1 MRVRLEPYREY
12 ARAEWKTQALFVLGA
27 FAILGGLV
35 GFAFSAL
42 VTFVDAADWTE
53 KLATGAA
60 VAAVVGVIPVV
71 VGAVLLWRGLLRR
84 RRFARVRDL
93 VGLAQSGGVVSVGE
107 LTRVLGMSALDA
119 QRLVLDATAMGVV
132 ELTEASTAGP
142 AEPFAATV
150 VASSNGP
157 LPRGN
162 DPKQLV
168 GAMLNGTYQVE
179 QFVGA
184 GGMGAVYAAR
194 HVRTGRRYALKTLLA
209 DERLDPDALKR
220 FEREAT
226 AASAL
231 GHPGIIAVHDFN
243 RDEGGTRYLVMDL
256 LEGET
261 LEQRLRR
268 LGSLPWA
275 AAQRIALEIGSALVV
290 AHGAGLL
297 HRDLKPANIFLA
309 RSTGA
314 DGERAV
320 LLDFGLVKPLDP
332 NAATLTASGAALGT
346 PLYMAPEQAR
356 GEECDV
362 RTDIH
367 GLAMV
372 IFEMVAGVTPYHD
385 KTLPN
390 VIARLLTTLAPAPS
404 AVARTPV
411 PPGLDATLG
420 CALSKSREGR
430 YPAMSAFVEA
440 LRRLG

>member
-1 MRVRLEPYREY
+1 
-12 ARAEWKTQALFVLGA
+12 
-27 FAILGGLV
+27 
-35 GFAFSAL
+35 
-42 VTFVDAADWTE
+42 
-53 KLATGAA
+53 
-60 VAAVVGVIPVV
+60 
-71 VGAVLLWRGLLRR
+71 
-84 RRFARVRDL
+84 
-93 VGLAQSGGVVSVGE
+93 
-107 LTRVLGMSALDA
+107 
-119 QRLVLDATAMGVV
+119 
-132 ELTEASTAGP
+132 
-142 AEPFAATV
+142 
-150 VASSNGP
+150 
-157 LPRGN
+157 
-162 DPKQLV
+162 
-168 GAMLNGTYQVE
+168 
-179 QFVGA
+179 
-184 GGMGAVYAAR
+184 
-194 HVRTGRRYALKTLLA
+194 LKTLLA

-243 RDEGGTRYLVMDL
+243 RDAGGTRYLVMDL

-268 LGSLPWA
+268 LGSLPWP

-314 DGERAV
+314 EGERAV

-356 GEECDV
+356 GEACDV

-367 GLAMV
+367 GLGMV

-390 VIARLLTTLAPAPS
+390 VIARLLTTPAPAPS
-404 AVARTPV
+404 TVAKSPV

-420 CALSKSREGR
+420 YALSKSREGR
-430 YPAMSAFVEA
+430 YPSMSAFVEA
-440 LRRLG
+440 VRVLG